1 MNKIGGNI
9 NHIKNVV
16 NGFIPSVK
24 KESFIFNWS
33 EINSVIDSINSA
45 WNKFKVVQLTEFF
58 FTVFLW
64 NFNKLT
70 DSGQSEPSIIFGDD
84 SQVVLDQHSMKIIS
98 MSCGVFKWITEKF
111 KSIGVIDVDITCY
124 NFLKKKI
131 IDQSKELWVTFKRFI
146 GLKFFKFFLV
156 LWRPSL
162 KSEESDI
169 IGEDMG
175 KIWWESEIEFIRNDL
190 FCRSQCVVNDFIASG
205 SFLVIRHMVVIDG
218 KIWVISDFNVSDFII
233 VNVLFVDF
241 FTDDKKSDVIL
252 LFQHDF
258 HLI

>member
-24 KESFIFNWS
+24 KESFIFDWS

-98 MSCGVFKWITEKF
+98 MSLKLFIILLWSFQMNHWKVQIYRGYRRW
-111 KSIGVIDVDITCY
+111 Y
-124 NFLKKKI
+124 HMLQFLKEE
-131 IDQSKELWVTFKRFI
+131 DYWSK
-146 GLKFFKFFLV
+146 
-156 LWRPSL
+156 
-162 KSEESDI
+162 
-169 IGEDMG
+169 
-175 KIWWESEIEFIRNDL
+175 
-190 FCRSQCVVNDFIASG
+190 
-205 SFLVIRHMVVIDG
+205 
-218 KIWVISDFNVSDFII
+218 
-233 VNVLFVDF
+233 
-241 FTDDKKSDVIL
+241 
-252 LFQHDF
+252 
-258 HLI
+258 